1 MKSEQELLRL
11 NKYLAKWG
19 GVSRRTGER
28 LVKAGQV
35 FLNGERVKTPA
46 VKVHIKKDKVRIK
59 NRIVVVRAAFNPLYF
74 AFNKPE
80 KVLTTA
86 KDPKGRTVVM
96 DFFKK
101 VRQRVF
107 PVGRLDWDSEGLLF
121 VTNDGEFAQK
131 ILHPKQKLPKTYLV
145 KVKGIADSR
154 KLAKLLKGVS
164 TPFGK
169 KRALFVRV
177 IPKESRKNTWIKI
190 ILSEGKNRQVRLML
204 RQIGCQVIRLRRT
217 AIGRLQL
224 GSLKKGEFVS
234 LREKDLKKA
243 FLIPKELLHS

>member
-1 MKSEQELLRL
+1 MKTEQDFLRL

-19 GVSRRTGER
+19 GVSRRTGEK

-46 VKVHIKKDKVRIK
+46 VKVHVKKDKVKIK
-59 NRIVVVRAAFNPLYF
+59 NRIVIVRASFRPLYF

-86 KDPKGRTVVM
+86 KDPKGRVVVM

-107 PVGRLDWDSEGLLF
+107 PVGRLDWDSEGLLL

-131 ILHPKQKLPKTYLV
+131 VLHPRQKLPKTYLV
-145 KVKGIADSR
+145 KVRGVPDSR

-177 IPKESRKNTWIKI
+177 IPKGSKRNTWIKI
-190 ILSEGKNRQVRLML
+190 ILSEGKNRQIRLML
-204 RQIGCQVIRLRRT
+204 RQIGYQVIRLKRT

-224 GSLKKGEFVS
+224 GALKKGEFVS
-234 LREKDLKKA
+234 LKEKDLKKA
-243 FLIPKELLHS
+243 FLAPKELLRS